1 MTGQSQPRVAV
12 VGMSES
18 GRGWASLVAGAGWPL
33 TIYDPD
39 AALLHDGEDDIA
51 SRRRHSQGVGLPAM
65 REHRD
70 DSAPGQLRLGRSL
83 LDAVSNADWIVDT
96 TRSDLLHR
104 QRLLEQIERAARM
117 AAVVTC
123 GAPGL
128 SPTDLCARLRRPTR
142 LLVAHALDPVEH
154 VLAVEVVPG
163 TLTDPAVLEELRN
176 WLRQLGRVPIVLR
189 KEVPGN
195 ATGRIAVAVW
205 RECIR
210 LVLDGVLEVRDVDVL
225 VSSGLAARWAAA
237 GPFQT
242 AYLEAGERQ
251 TAQLSALLRALE
263 TRWEGDTSFYLPP
276 AEHQHLMRLIE
287 RAYDGEGDVLKGAR
301 DERLAELRRI
311 VGY

>member
-1 MTGQSQPRVAV
+1 MMGQSQPRVAV

-39 AALLHDGEDDIA
+39 AALLHDGEDEIA
-51 SRRRHSQGVGLPAM
+51 TRKRHSQGVGLPAM
-65 REHRD
+65 REQRD

-83 LDAVSNADWIVDT
+83 LDAVSNADWIIDT
-96 TRSDLLHR
+96 TRGDLLHR

-117 AAVVTC
+117 ASIVTC
-123 GAPGL
+123 GSPGL

-163 TLTDPAVLEELRN
+163 TLTDPAVLDELRN

-225 VSSGLAARWAAA
+225 VSSGLAPRWAGA

-276 AEHQHLMRLIE
+276 AEHQQLIRLIE
-287 RAYDGEGDVLKGAR
+287 RAYDGEGDVLKAAR
-301 DERLAELRRI
+301 NERLAELRRI